1 MSEILFILG
10 AGLLLVGRIQF
21 GNINAEGTPVRTAGF
36 VLTTPLV
43 SRMVLGLV
51 ASSLSLSAALV
62 DAFEFAI
69 LVASVSAAYA
79 LVYREQ
85 QPVEQQKIEQ
95 QQDKKPDSPPQQTAP
110 PAPVFKPRPQPRK
123 DRFPSV
129 MSLAEA
135 ASYLNT
141 TETAVIDLINEGK
154 ITAARINYRYR
165 ISRAVL
171 DDFIQENNAE

>member
-10 AGLLLVGRIQF
+10 AGLLLVGRIQL
-21 GNINAEGTPVRTAGF
+21 GNINAEGTAVRTAGF

-43 SRMVLGLV
+43 SRIVLGLV
-51 ASSLSLSAALV
+51 APSLSLSAALV

-85 QPVEQQKIEQ
+85 QPVEQQQVEQ
-95 QQDKKPDSPPQQTAP
+95 QQEKPSPPPQQTAP
-110 PAPVFKPRPQPRK
+110 SAPLFKPRPQPRK

-141 TETAVIDLINEGK
+141 TEKAVIDLINEGK

-171 DDFIQENNAE
+171 DDFIQQNNAE